1 MELVLEKLQKDK
13 KKKPQT
19 TRDEMIDMFQ
29 KSWNETCAQVNNENV
44 FNDTHR
50 EKLVLT
56 EFSTNS
62 VHGWLLLTFFIYLHN
77 QLSYFNSIIINMS
90 EKCDSSNRQ

>member
-1 MELVLEKLQKDK
+1 MELMLEKLQKDQK
-13 KKKPQT
+13 KKKTQT

-56 EFSTNS
+56 EFST
-62 VHGWLLLTFFIYLHN
+62 WLAASDVFHIFT
-77 QLSYFNSIIINMS
+77 QSI
-90 EKCDSSNRQ
+90 KLF